1 MPQLT
6 DDQVA
11 DAVAFL
17 AQARARGGPL
27 PAFPEA
33 CRPATIGDAY
43 RIAQATRSP
52 ADTRPD
58 GWKAGASSA
67 AQLRDAGLATPPVAP
82 LFPGVLCESPAD
94 LDGATYHLCI
104 MEAEVAFRLGDGA
117 ALAAGSLH
125 DGRGPR
131 RRRRRPPRH
140 RGRQLPLRRRPRR
153 GAAQH
158 RRGRVRRRQPGG
170 RPLHRRLGGARP
182 EDARR
187 GTAHRR
193 RVRRAGAG
201 GRRPLRPAG
210 RPAGDGQRPL
220 GPRLRAGGGPDR
232 HDGRRRRADPRPP
245 RSDGRGPLGRRRRG
259 RRAAVGRRL
268 SRSAAASSGWAVPA
282 ADRGGC
288 PAWCTRPRPRTRR
301 RGNRRRP
308 RAAR

>member
-1 MPQLT
+1 MAQLT

-67 AQLRDAGLATPPVAP
+67 AQMRDAGLATPPVAP

-104 MEAEVAFRLGDGA
+104 MEAEVAFRL
-117 ALAAGSLH
+117 AAGLPSRPAPYTMPEVRDAVAGAHLVIEAVNFPFADGPAVGLPSIVAGGFAVGSLVVGPSIDDWAARDLKTLDVELLI
-125 DGRGPR
+125 DGECVARGLE
-131 RRRRRPPRH
+131 
-140 RGRQLPLRRRPRR
+140 G
-153 GAAQH
+153 
-158 RRGRVRRRQPGG
+158 
-170 RPLHRRLGGARP
+170 
-182 EDARR
+182 DARCD
-187 GTAHRR
+187 
-193 RVRRAGAG
+193 
-201 GRRPLRPAG
+201 PLG
-210 RPAGDGQRPL
+210 VLHGDGQRPL

-232 HDGRRRRADPRPP
+232 DDGRRGRADPRPP
-245 RSDGRGPLGRRRRG
+245 RSDGRGACGRRRRG
-259 RRAAVGRRL
+259 RRAAGDRRL
-268 SRSAAASSGWAVPA
+268 AGP
-282 ADRGGC
+282 
-288 PAWCTRPRPRTRR
+288 P
-301 RGNRRRP
+301 
-308 RAAR
+308 